1 MSSLAL
7 LFGVFF
13 VLLLLGTPILFSLG
27 AAAMVVLASIDLLS
41 PQIVMQRVYAGLD
54 SFPMLAIPFFMAA
67 GALMESGGISRRL
80 VNFSS
85 YLVGWIS
92 GGLGHVAVIAST
104 IFAGISG
111 SAVADTTAIGST
123 MIPMMKRRGYD
134 SAFSAAVVAASGVIG
149 PIIPPSI
156 PLVLYGVI
164 SGVSIGALFMGGII
178 PGIMM
183 TIGLMVLIYVK
194 AKRSDWEI
202 ESEPFS
208 YSGLW
213 KSFVDAAGALV
224 MPLIIVGGILG
235 GIFTATEAAVVATV
249 YALVVGVFWYRELK
263 VSQLPE
269 LFYTA
274 GLNTAVVMVIV
285 GVANLVGYVLTI
297 EQLPLI
303 LSQWFSSHITSVL
316 MLLLVINLLLLVAGC
331 FLDGGSAIIV
341 FTPVLLPVVKAF
353 GIDPIFFGVMM
364 TVNLMIGTVTP
375 PVGLSLYIASGIA
388 DITIV
393 QICKAIFPFLVVQ
406 LIVLALITLFPDIV
420 LFIPKQIYNF

>member
-1 MSSLAL
+1 MSTLLL

-13 VLLLLGTPILFSLG
+13 VLLLLGTPILFSL
-27 AAAMVVLASIDLLS
+27 AAASMVVLASIDLLS
-41 PQIVMQRVYAGLD
+41 PQLVMQRVYAGLD
-54 SFPMLAIPFFMAA
+54 SFPMLAIPFFMVA

-85 YLVGWIS
+85 YLVGWIA

-123 MIPMMKRRGYD
+123 MIPMMKRRGFD
-134 SAFSAAVVAASGVIG
+134 PAFSAAVVAGAGVIG

-164 SGVSIGALFMGGII
+164 SGVSIGALFMGGIV
-178 PGIMM
+178 PGFMIAVGMM
-183 TIGLMVLIYVK
+183 VVIYIK
-194 AKRSDWEI
+194 ANRSDWEV
-202 ESEPFS
+202 ETEPFT
-208 YSGLW
+208 YAGLW
-213 KSFVDAAGALV
+213 RSFKEAAGALV

-235 GIFTATEAAVVATV
+235 GVFTATEAAVIATV
-249 YALVVGVFWYRELK
+249 YALIIGLFWYRELGFR
-263 VSQLPE
+263 QLPKI
-269 LFYTA
+269 FYSA

-297 EQLPLI
+297 EQLPLL
-303 LSQWFSSHITSVL
+303 LSAWFSDHITSAL
-316 MLLLVINLLLLVAGC
+316 TLLIVINLLLLVAGC

-341 FTPVLLPVVKAF
+341 FTPVLLPVAMAF
-353 GIDPIFFGVMM
+353 GIDPVFFGVMM

-388 DITIV
+388 GVSIL
-393 QICKAIFPFLVVQ
+393 QICRAILPFLLIQLVV
-406 LIVLALITLFPDIV
+406 LMLITLFPELV
-420 LFIPKQIYNF
+420 LFVPGQLYDL

>member
-1 MSSLAL
+1 MSTLGL
-7 LFGVFF
+7 LFAVFF
-13 VLLLLGTPILFSLG
+13 VLLLLGTPILFSL
-27 AAAMVVLASIDLLS
+27 AAASMVVLASIDLLS
-41 PQIVMQRVYAGLD
+41 PQLVMQRVYAGLD

-67 GALMESGGISRRL
+67 GALMEQGGISRRL

-134 SAFSAAVVAASGVIG
+134 PAFSAAVVAASGVIG

-164 SGVSIGALFMGGII
+164 SGVSIGALFMGGIV
-178 PGIMM
+178 PGLMM
-183 TIGLMVLIYVK
+183 TVALMTLIYFK
-194 AKRSDWEI
+194 AKRSKWDI
-202 ESEPFS
+202 EVEPFS
-208 YSGLW
+208 YAGLFQ
-213 KSFVDAAGALV
+213 SFKQAVAALV

-235 GIFTATEAAVVATV
+235 GVFTATEAAVVATV
-249 YALVVGVFWYRELK
+249 YALVVGLFWYRELTFT
-263 VSQLPE
+263 QLPD
-269 LFYTA
+269 LFYHA

-297 EQLPLI
+297 EQLPLL
-303 LSQWFSSHITSVL
+303 LSNWMTAHIASAL
-316 MLLLVINLLLLVAGC
+316 ILLLVINLLLLVAGC

-341 FTPVLLPVVKAF
+341 FTPVLLPVTQAF
-353 GIDPIFFGVMM
+353 GIDPVFFGVMM
-364 TVNLMIGTVTP
+364 TVNLMIGTITP

-388 DITIV
+388 DISIP
-393 QICKAIFPFLVVQ
+393 QICRAIMPFLLVQ
-406 LIVLALITLFPDIV
+406 LVVLLLITVFPDLV
-420 LFIPKQIYNF
+420 LFIPSRIYDL

>member
-1 MSSLAL
+1 MTSLLL

-13 VLLLLGTPILFSLG
+13 VLLIIGTPIMFALMG
-27 AAAMVVLASIDLLS
+27 AAMVVLASIDFLS
-41 PQIVMQRVYAGLD
+41 PQLVLQRVYAGLD

-67 GALMESGGISRRL
+67 GSLMERGGISRRL

-85 YLVGWIS
+85 YLVGWIR

-123 MIPMMKRRGYD
+123 MIPMMKRRGFD
-134 SAFSAAVVAASGVIG
+134 PSFAASVVAASGVNG

-164 SGVSIGALFMGGII
+164 SGVSIGALFMGGIV
-178 PGIMM
+178 PGFMM
-183 TIGLMVLIYVK
+183 TIGLMFLIYIK
-194 AKRSDWEI
+194 ASRGDWEV
-202 ESEPFS
+202 ETEPFS
-208 YSGLW
+208 MSGLGT
-213 KSFVDAAGALV
+213 SFLSAIGALM

-249 YALVVGVFWYRELK
+249 YALFAGLFLYRELSF
-263 VSQLPE
+263 SQLPA
-269 LFYTA
+269 LFRQA
-274 GLNTAVVMVIV
+274 ALNTAVVMVIV

-297 EQLPLI
+297 EQIPLA
-303 LSQWFSSHITSVL
+303 LSDWFSDRITNVL
-316 MLLLVINLLLLVAGC
+316 LLLLVINILLLVAGC

-341 FTPVLLPVVKAF
+341 FAPVLLPVTTAF

-364 TVNLMIGTVTP
+364 TVNLMIGTITP
-375 PVGLSLYIASGIA
+375 PVGLSLYIAAGIA
-388 DITIV
+388 NISIL
-393 QICKAIFPFLVVQ
+393 QICKAILPFLAVHLVV
-406 LIVLALITLFPDIV
+406 LILITLFPDLV
-420 LFIPKQIYNF
+420 MFIPDQVYDL

>member
-1 MSSLAL
+1 MTSLAL

-13 VLLLLGTPILFSLG
+13 ILLLLGTPILFSL
-27 AAAMVVLASIDLLS
+27 AAASMVVLASIDLLS
-41 PQIVMQRVYAGLD
+41 PQLVMQRVFAGLD

-67 GALMESGGISRRL
+67 GALMEQGGISRRL

-134 SAFSAAVVAASGVIG
+134 PAFSAAVVAASGVIG

-164 SGVSIGALFMGGII
+164 SGVSIGALFMGGIV
-178 PGIMM
+178 PGLMM
-183 TIGLMVLIYVK
+183 TVALMTLIYFK
-194 AKRSDWEI
+194 AKRSTWEI
-202 ESEPFS
+202 EVEQFS
-208 YSGLW
+208 YAGLFQ
-213 KSFVDAAGALV
+213 SFRQAVGALV

-235 GIFTATEAAVVATV
+235 GVFTATEAAVVATV
-249 YALVVGVFWYRELK
+249 YALVVGLFWYRELK
-263 VSQLPE
+263 FAQLPT
-269 LFYTA
+269 LFYHA

-297 EQLPLI
+297 EQLPLM
-303 LSQWFSSHITSVL
+303 LSNWLTAHIASAL
-316 MLLLVINLLLLVAGC
+316 ILLLVINLLLLVAGC

-341 FTPVLLPVVKAF
+341 FTPVLLPVTQAF
-353 GIDPIFFGVMM
+353 GIDPVFFGVMM
-364 TVNLMIGTVTP
+364 TVNLMIGTITP

-388 DITIV
+388 GISIP
-393 QICKAIFPFLVVQ
+393 QICRAILPFLLVQ
-406 LIVLALITLFPDIV
+406 LTVLLLITVFPDLV
-420 LFIPKQIYNF
+420 LFIPSRLYDL

>member
-1 MSSLAL
+1 MSTLIL
-7 LFGVFF
+7 LFAVFF
-13 VLLLLGTPILFSLG
+13 VLLLIGTPIIFSL
-27 AAAMVVLASIDLLS
+27 AASAMVVLASIDLLS
-41 PQIVMQRVYAGLD
+41 PQLVMQRVYAGLD

-67 GALMESGGISRRL
+67 GALMEQGGISRRL

-134 SAFSAAVVAASGVIG
+134 ASFSAAVVAASGVIG

-164 SGVSIGALFMGGII
+164 SGASIGALFMGGII
-178 PGIMM
+178 PGLMM
-183 TIGLMVLIYVK
+183 TVGMMVLIFTS
-194 AKRSDWEI
+194 AKRAKWDI
-202 ESEPFS
+202 EVEPFS
-208 YSGLW
+208 CRGLW
-213 KSFVDAAGALV
+213 KSFLSAAGALV
-224 MPLIIVGGILG
+224 MPIIIVGGILG
-235 GIFTATEAAVVATV
+235 GVFTATEAAVVATV
-249 YALVVGVFWYRELK
+249 YALVIGLFWYKELTFK
-263 VSQLPE
+263 ELPD
-269 LFYTA
+269 LFYNA
-274 GLNTAVVMVIV
+274 ALNTAVVMVIV

-297 EQLPLI
+297 EQLPMM
-303 LSQWFSSHITSVL
+303 LSDWFGEHISSTLV
-316 MLLLVINLLLLVAGC
+316 LLLVINLLLLLAGC

-353 GIDPIFFGVMM
+353 GVDPIFFGVMM

-375 PVGLSLYIASGIA
+375 PVGLSLYISARIA
-388 DITIV
+388 DISII
-393 QICKAIFPFLVVQ
+393 QICKAILPFLAVQ
-406 LIVLALITLFPDIV
+406 LVVLLIITVFPDLVMI
-420 LFIPKQIYNF
+420 IPDYMYK

>member
-1 MSSLAL
+1 MTSLAL

-13 VLLLLGTPILFSLG
+13 ILLLLGTPILFSL
-27 AAAMVVLASIDLLS
+27 AAASMVVLASIDLLS
-41 PQIVMQRVYAGLD
+41 PQLVMQRVFAGLD

-67 GALMESGGISRRL
+67 GALMEQGGISRRL

-134 SAFSAAVVAASGVIG
+134 PAFSAAVVAASGVIG

-164 SGVSIGALFMGGII
+164 SGVSIGALFMGGIV
-178 PGIMM
+178 PGLMM
-183 TIGLMVLIYVK
+183 TVALMTLIYFK
-194 AKRSDWEI
+194 AKRSTWEI
-202 ESEPFS
+202 EVEQFS
-208 YSGLW
+208 YAGLFQ
-213 KSFVDAAGALV
+213 SFRQAVGALV

-235 GIFTATEAAVVATV
+235 GVFTATEAAVVATV
-249 YALVVGVFWYRELK
+249 YALVVGLFWYRELNFA
-263 VSQLPE
+263 QLPT
-269 LFYTA
+269 LFYHA

-297 EQLPLI
+297 EQLPLM
-303 LSQWFSSHITSVL
+303 LSNWLTAHIASAL
-316 MLLLVINLLLLVAGC
+316 ILLLVINLLLLVAGC

-341 FTPVLLPVVKAF
+341 FTPVLLPVTQAF
-353 GIDPIFFGVMM
+353 GIDPVFFGVMM
-364 TVNLMIGTVTP
+364 TVNLMIGTITP

-388 DITIV
+388 GISIP
-393 QICKAIFPFLVVQ
+393 QICRAILPFLLVQ
-406 LIVLALITLFPDIV
+406 LTVLLLITVFPDLV
-420 LFIPKQIYNF
+420 LFIPSRLYDL

>member
-1 MSSLAL
+1 MSSLIV

-13 VLLLLGTPILFSLG
+13 VLLLLGTPIIFSLA

-41 PQIVMQRVYAGLD
+41 PQLVMQRVYAGLD

-67 GALMESGGISRRL
+67 GALMEHGGISRRL

-134 SAFSAAVVAASGVIG
+134 ASFSASVVAAAGVIG

-156 PLVLYGVI
+156 PLVLYGVV

-178 PGIMM
+178 PGLMM

-194 AKRSDWEI
+194 AKRSNWEI
-202 ESEPFS
+202 EAEPFT
-208 YSGLW
+208 YAGLW
-213 KSFVDAAGALV
+213 QSFKSAAGALV

-235 GIFTATEAAVVATV
+235 GVFTATEAAVVATV
-249 YALVVGVFWYRELK
+249 YALLVGLFGYRELK
-263 VSQLPE
+263 FSQLPE
-269 LFYTA
+269 LFYSA

-297 EQLPLI
+297 EQLPLL
-303 LSQWFSSHITSVL
+303 LSEWFSDHITNVL
-316 MLLLVINLLLLVAGC
+316 ILLLVINILLLIAGC

-341 FTPVLLPVVKAF
+341 FTPVLLPVIKSF
-353 GIDPIFFGVMM
+353 GIDPVFFGVMM

-388 DITIV
+388 NISIT
-393 QICKAIFPFLVVQ
+393 QICKAIFPFLLVQ
-406 LIVLALITLFPDIV
+406 LVVLTLITLFPEIV
-420 LFIPKQIYNF
+420 LLVPKQFYSF

>member
-1 MSSLAL
+1 MISLSI

-13 VLLLLGTPILFSLG
+13 LLLVVGTPIIFALMG
-27 AAAMVVLASIDLLS
+27 AALVVLQTNDLLS
-41 PQIVMQRVYAGLD
+41 PQLVVQRIYAGLD

-67 GALMESGGISRRL
+67 GSLMERGGISRRL

-85 YLVGWIS
+85 YLVGWIR

-123 MIPMMKRRGYD
+123 MIPMMKRRGFD
-134 SAFSAAVVAASGVIG
+134 PAFAASVVAASGVNG
-149 PIIPPSI
+149 PVIPPSI

-164 SGVSIGALFMGGII
+164 SGVSIGALFMGGIV
-178 PGIMM
+178 PGLMM

-194 AKRSDWEI
+194 ASRGDWEV
-202 ESEPFS
+202 ETEPFS
-208 YSGLW
+208 MSGLVS
-213 KSFVDAAGALV
+213 SFISAIGALI

-249 YALVVGVFWYRELK
+249 YALIAGLFIYREL
-263 VSQLPE
+263 SFRQLPA
-269 LFYTA
+269 LFKSA
-274 GLNTAVVMVIV
+274 ALNTAVVMVIV

-297 EQLPLI
+297 EQIPLA
-303 LSQWFSSHITSVL
+303 LSNWFSDHITNALV
-316 MLLLVINLLLLVAGC
+316 LLLVINLLLLVAGC

-341 FTPVLLPVVKAF
+341 FTPVLLPVTQAF
-353 GIDPIFFGVMM
+353 GIDPVFFGVMM

-375 PVGLSLYIASGIA
+375 PVGLSLYIAGGIA
-388 DITIV
+388 NITIL
-393 QICKAIFPFLVVQ
+393 QICRAILPFLAVHLVVLL
-406 LIVLALITLFPDIV
+406 LITFFPRLVLA
-420 LFIPKQIYNF
+420 IPQALYEY

>member
-1 MSSLAL
+1 MISLSI

-13 VLLLLGTPILFSLG
+13 LLLVIGTPIIFALMG
-27 AAAMVVLASIDLLS
+27 AALVVLQANDLLS
-41 PQIVMQRVYAGLD
+41 SQLVLQRIYAGLD

-67 GALMESGGISRRL
+67 GALMERGGISRRL

-85 YLVGWIS
+85 YLVGWIR

-123 MIPMMKRRGYD
+123 MIPMMKRRGFD
-134 SAFSAAVVAASGVIG
+134 PAFAASVVAASGVNG
-149 PIIPPSI
+149 PVIPPSI

-164 SGVSIGALFMGGII
+164 SGVSIGALFMGGIV
-178 PGIMM
+178 PGLMM
-183 TIGLMVLIYVK
+183 TVGLMVLIYIK
-194 AKRSDWEI
+194 ASRGDWEV
-202 ESEPFS
+202 ETEPFS
-208 YSGLW
+208 MQGLFR
-213 KSFVDAAGALV
+213 SFLSATGALV

-249 YALVVGVFWYRELK
+249 YALIAGLVIYRELT
-263 VSQLPE
+263 VRQLPGI
-269 LFYTA
+269 FRTA
-274 GLNTAVVMVIV
+274 ALNTAVVMVIV

-297 EQLPLI
+297 EQIPLA
-303 LSQWFSSHITSVL
+303 LSNWFSDHITNALV
-316 MLLLVINLLLLVAGC
+316 LLLVINVLLLVAGC

-341 FTPVLLPVVKAF
+341 FTPVLLPVTQAF
-353 GIDPIFFGVMM
+353 GIDPVFFGVMM

-388 DITIV
+388 NITIL
-393 QICKAIFPFLVVQ
+393 QICRAILPFIAVHLAVLLLITFFPQ
-406 LIVLALITLFPDIV
+406 LVLA
-420 LFIPKQIYNF
+420 IPQALYDY

>member
-1 MSSLAL
+1 MSSLLL
-7 LFGVFF
+7 LFGAFF
-13 VLLLLGTPILFSLG
+13 VLLLLGTPILFSLA
-27 AAAMVVLASIDLLS
+27 AAAMLVLSSIDFLS

-123 MIPMMKRRGYD
+123 MIPMMKRKGYD
-134 SAFSAAVVAASGVIG
+134 ASFSASVVAASGVIG

-178 PGIMM
+178 PGLMM

-194 AKRSDWEI
+194 AKRSNWDI
-202 ESEPFS
+202 ETEPFS
-208 YSGLW
+208 YSGLV

-224 MPLIIVGGILG
+224 MPIIIVGGILG

-249 YALVVGVFWYRELK
+249 YALIVGLFWYRELEL
-263 VSQLPE
+263 SQLPE
-269 LFYTA
+269 LFYHA

-303 LSQWFSSHITSVL
+303 LSQWFTEHVTSVL
-316 MLLLVINLLLLVAGC
+316 MLLLVINLLLLAAGC

-341 FTPVLLPVVKAF
+341 FTPVLLPVVKSF
-353 GIDPIFFGVMM
+353 GIDPVFFGVMM
-364 TVNLMIGTVTP
+364 TVNLMIGTITP
-375 PVGLSLYIASGIA
+375 PVGLSLYISSGIA
-388 DITIV
+388 NISIA
-393 QICKAIFPFLVVQ
+393 QICKDILPFLLVQ
-406 LIVLALITLFPDIV
+406 LVVLTLITLFPDIV
-420 LFIPKQIYNF
+420 LFVPQHFYNF

>member
-1 MSSLAL
+1 MSSLIV

-13 VLLLLGTPILFSLG
+13 VLLLLGTPIIFSLA

-41 PQIVMQRVYAGLD
+41 PQLVMQRVYAGLD

-67 GALMESGGISRRL
+67 GALMEHGGISRRL

-134 SAFSAAVVAASGVIG
+134 ASFSASVVAAAGVIG

-156 PLVLYGVI
+156 PLVLYGVV

-178 PGIMM
+178 PGLMM
-183 TIGLMVLIYVK
+183 TVGLMVLIYLK
-194 AKRSDWEI
+194 AKRSNWEI
-202 ESEPFS
+202 EAEPFT
-208 YSGLW
+208 YAGLW
-213 KSFVDAAGALV
+213 QSFKSAAGALV

-235 GIFTATEAAVVATV
+235 GVFTATEAAVVATV
-249 YALVVGVFWYRELK
+249 YALLVGLFGYRELK
-263 VSQLPE
+263 FSQLPE
-269 LFYTA
+269 LFYSA

-297 EQLPLI
+297 EQLPLL
-303 LSQWFSSHITSVL
+303 LSEWFSDHITNVL
-316 MLLLVINLLLLVAGC
+316 ILLLVINILLLIAGC

-341 FTPVLLPVVKAF
+341 FTPVLLPVIKSF
-353 GIDPIFFGVMM
+353 GIDPVFFGVMM

-388 DITIV
+388 NISIT
-393 QICKAIFPFLVVQ
+393 QICKAIFPFLLVQ
-406 LIVLALITLFPDIV
+406 LVVLTLVTLFPEIV
-420 LFIPKQIYNF
+420 LLVPKQFYSF

>member
-134 SAFSAAVVAASGVIG
+134 ASFSAAVVAASGVIG

-194 AKRSDWEI
+194 AKRSNWEI
-202 ESEPFS
+202 ETEPFS

-249 YALVVGVFWYRELK
+249 YALVVGLFWYRELK
-263 VSQLPE
+263 ISQLPE

-303 LSQWFSSHITSVL
+303 LSQWFSAHITSVL

-388 DITIV
+388 NITIV
-393 QICKAIFPFLVVQ
+393 QICKAIFPFLIVQ

>member
-1 MSSLAL
+1 MSSLVL

-13 VLLLLGTPILFSLG
+13 VLLLLGTPIIFSLG

-41 PQIVMQRVYAGLD
+41 PQLVMQRVYAGLD

-67 GALMESGGISRRL
+67 GALMEHGGISRRL

-134 SAFSAAVVAASGVIG
+134 ASFSAAVVAASGVIG

-156 PLVLYGVI
+156 PLVLYGVV

-178 PGIMM
+178 PGLMM
-183 TIGLMVLIYVK
+183 TIGLMVLIYTK
-194 AKRSDWEI
+194 AKRSNWDI
-202 ESEPFS
+202 EAEPFT
-208 YSGLW
+208 YAGLW
-213 KSFVDAAGALV
+213 KSFIAAAGALV
-224 MPLIIVGGILG
+224 MPIIIVGGILG
-235 GIFTATEAAVVATV
+235 GVFTATEAAVVATV
-249 YALVVGVFWYRELK
+249 YALLVGLFWYRELSF
-263 VSQLPE
+263 SQLPE
-269 LFYTA
+269 LFYSA

-297 EQLPLI
+297 EQLPLL
-303 LSQWFSSHITSVL
+303 LSDWFSDHITNVL
-316 MLLLVINLLLLVAGC
+316 ILLLVINILLLIAGC

-341 FTPVLLPVVKAF
+341 FTPVLLPVVTSF
-353 GIDPIFFGVMM
+353 GIDPVFFGVMM

-388 DITIV
+388 DISIT
-393 QICKAIFPFLVVQ
+393 QICKAIFPFLLVQ
-406 LIVLALITLFPDIV
+406 LVVLTLITLFPEIV
-420 LFIPKQIYNF
+420 LFIPKQFYNF

>member
-1 MSSLAL
+1 MSSLGL

-13 VLLLLGTPILFSLG
+13 VLLLLGTPILFSL
-27 AAAMVVLASIDLLS
+27 AAASLVVLASIDLLS
-41 PQIVMQRVYAGLD
+41 PQLVMQRIYAGLD

-67 GALMESGGISRRL
+67 GALMEQGGISRRL

-123 MIPMMKRRGYD
+123 MIPMMKRRGY
-134 SAFSAAVVAASGVIG
+134 APEFSAAVVAASGVIG

-164 SGVSIGALFMGGII
+164 SGVSIGALFMGGIL
-178 PGIMM
+178 PGLMM
-183 TIGLMVLIYVK
+183 TAALMVLIYFK
-194 AKRSDWEI
+194 ARRSNWEI
-202 ESEPFS
+202 ETEPFS
-208 YSGLW
+208 YAGLW
-213 KSFVDAAGALV
+213 ASFKEAVGALV

-249 YALVVGVFWYRELK
+249 YALVVGLFWYKEL
-263 VSQLPE
+263 SLSSLPD
-269 LFYTA
+269 LFYHA

-297 EQLPLI
+297 EQLPMMLSDWFSAKITSALTLLI
-303 LSQWFSSHITSVL
+303 L
-316 MLLLVINLLLLVAGC
+316 INLLLLVAGC

-353 GIDPIFFGVMM
+353 GIDPVFFGVMM

-388 DITIV
+388 GISIAR
-393 QICKAIFPFLVVQ
+393 ICKAILPFLLAQ
-406 LIVLALITLFPDIV
+406 LLVLMLITLFPDIV
-420 LFIPKQIYNF
+420 LFIPQQLYDI